1 MKTMKKT
8 AAALLMLVTLNV
20 FSADISIKADNND
33 VIIRVNT
40 MTENENI
47 KIYNEKGEVLFSER
61 INSKNYLKV
70 FALDEVSKGQYFV
83 EYENGNEINT
93 AIVEKDANGIVV
105 TSNFKKITFKPI
117 IKQDG
122 NYTSVGFTNPNRL
135 NVNITII
142 DENGFELVDIQNLND
157 LFIKKTFD
165 TIRLPKGDYTVMV
178 KTSKNT
184 FAKNISIK

>member
-1 MKTMKKT
+1 MKKT

-33 VIIRVNT
+33 IIIRVNT

-83 EYENGNEINT
+83 EYENGSEINT

-135 NVNITII
+135 NVNITIT
-142 DENGFELVDIQNLND
+142 DENGFELVDIQNMNG

-165 TIRLPKGDYTVMV
+165 TIRLPKGEYTVMV
-178 KTSKNT
+178 KTTQNT